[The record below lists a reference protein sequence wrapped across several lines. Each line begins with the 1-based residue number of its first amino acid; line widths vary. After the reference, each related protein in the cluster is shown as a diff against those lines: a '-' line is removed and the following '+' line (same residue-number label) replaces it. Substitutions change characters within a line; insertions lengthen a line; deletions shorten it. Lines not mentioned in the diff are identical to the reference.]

1 MVCVLVDCNCCQGGF
16 GWYAPFNQVWLCR
29 GLGNPI
35 LTRTTRILGAAR
47 DQHTKLGWHDV
58 QTLGD
63 IFANNVTFAA
73 AVTDDAVW
81 CNNLFDAR

>member
-1 MVCVLVDCNCCQGGF
+1 MACPLQSDLALQ
-16 GWYAPFNQVWLCR
+16 
-29 GLGNPI
+29 GLGDPI

-47 DQHTKLGWHDV
+47 DQHAKLQWHDV

-63 IFANNVTFAA
+63 IFANNVMFAA

-81 CNNLFDAR
+81 GNNLFDAR